1 VTALASVS
9 DLASYVGR
17 EIANDD
23 ASALLALELASGVVR
38 EYCGQTLTLVE
49 DDEVT
54 LNGSG
59 TRVLLLPETPVTD
72 VASVTV
78 EGVELEADYWDWTS
92 DGVINRIG
100 GTLPPVE
107 GSVFLP
113 GAPRSVLWPTGA
125 RSVVVV
131 YSHGLSE
138 VPAAVKA
145 VVLSVAS
152 RVLDSPSSVKQESI
166 GAYSVT
172 YTNGAPTLLD
182 SEIGSLSRYRLN

>member
-1 VTALASVS
+1 MTALASVAE
-9 DLASYVGR
+9 LASYVGR
-17 EIANDD
+17 EIADED
-23 ASALLALELASGVVR
+23 ASALLALDLASGAVR

-49 DDEVT
+49 DDEAT

-78 EGVELEADYWDWTS
+78 SGDELDTASWGWSAEGVL
-92 DGVINRIG
+92 NRIG
-100 GTLPPVE
+100 GT
-107 GSVFLP
+107 
-113 GAPRSVLWPTGA
+113 WPTGA